1 MLNRRVEEVIRAEIS
16 TATGDV
22 INTTDTVVEP
32 ICHWFGLCGN
42 PGTSTERHFLVG
54 DVPICATCQ
63 DKLEKMKA
71 QQCPT
76 T

>member
-1 MLNRRVEEVIRAEIS
+1 VLNRRVEEVIRAEIS